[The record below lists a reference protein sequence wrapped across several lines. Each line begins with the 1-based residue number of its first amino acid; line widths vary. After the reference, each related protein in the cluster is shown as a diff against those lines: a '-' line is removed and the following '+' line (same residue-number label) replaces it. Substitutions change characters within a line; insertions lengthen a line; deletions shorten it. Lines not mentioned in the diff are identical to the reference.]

1 MLDGEI
7 SLQMQGGQHRK
18 KKKKAEGGKIP
29 GGRYVEAI
37 FLWVNCADP
46 IGTK

>member
-1 MLDGEI
+1 MDGEI
-7 SLQMQGGQHRK
+7 SLQMQRGQHS

-29 GGRYVEAI
+29 GGRYVESI